1 MRTLRQQT
9 VFLPLL
15 PLFRTGAIS
24 FLHNPPRM
32 AASIDPGEGG
42 GDCPAMPFR
51 FIHTAD
57 LHLDSPLASLALRN
71 ADLGDLVRG
80 ATRKSLERIVDL
92 AIAEEVD
99 MVIVAGDLYDGSQ
112 TSMATALFLMEQ
124 MRRLDAAGIRV
135 FIIRGNHDAQSQI
148 TRELTFP
155 PNVHVFDGRGKPVKA
170 GALASGREIHV
181 HGVSFAQPHAP
192 ASLLPVFRAPVPDA
206 VNIGLMHTSLAGA
219 SRHDPYA
226 PVGIPDL
233 AAHGFDYWALG
244 HIHQRRVHAQS
255 PWIVMPGN
263 PQGRDINEGGPKGIT
278 LATVA
283 EDGTISCEERS
294 VAIAVFERLSVD
306 LSGIEDWHGLLDRAE
321 TALGQAKQA
330 AGGAHLVARLTLAG
344 ATPLAWRLRRD
355 EDLLLGELQNLAAS
369 LGECWIEAVE
379 LAVSVPQT
387 ATDADAGPLAE
398 LERLMHEDVVA
409 SHAYREELRETLGD
423 LLRQLPKEARSL
435 LAPDEATEE
444 ALLSELA
451 LQGADAVLARLGGES
466 GRA

>member
-1 MRTLRQQT
+1 M
-9 VFLPLL
+9 
-15 PLFRTGAIS
+15 IS
-24 FLHNPPRM
+24 FLHNVAGV
-32 AASIDPGEGG
+32 AASIDPKGGG

-57 LHLDSPLASLALRN
+57 LHLDSPLTSLALRN

-80 ATRKSLERIVDL
+80 ATRKALERTVDL

-99 MVIVAGDLYDGSQ
+99 AVIIAGDLYDGSQ
-112 TSMATALFLMEQ
+112 TSMATALFLMGQ
-124 MRRLDAAGIRV
+124 MRRLETAGIRV

-155 PNVHVFDGRGKPVKA
+155 PNVHVFDGRGKPVRA

-192 ASLLPVFRAPVPDA
+192 ASLLPTFRGPVPDA
-206 VNIGLMHTSLAGA
+206 VNIGMLHTSLAGA

-226 PVGIPDL
+226 PASIADL

-244 HIHQRRVHAQS
+244 HIHQRRVHAEK

-263 PQGRDINEGGPKGIT
+263 PQGRDINEGGPKGVT
-278 LATVA
+278 LATIA
-283 EDGTISCEERS
+283 EDGTITCEEHR
-294 VAIAVFERLSVD
+294 VAVAVFERLSVD
-306 LSGIEDWHGLLDRAE
+306 LSGVNDWRGMLDRTEAVLVQARA
-321 TALGQAKQA
+321 TAGS
-330 AGGAHLVARLTLAG
+330 AHLVARLLMTG

-355 EDLLLGELQNLAAS
+355 EDLLLAELQNLGAS

-379 LAVSVPQT
+379 LTVSAPSVS
-387 ATDADAGPLAE
+387 AGADAGPVTE
-398 LERLMHEDVVA
+398 LSRLMHEDVVQ
-409 SHAYREELRETLGD
+409 SHAYSEELRETLSD

-435 LAPDEATEE
+435 LAPDEAAEE
-444 ALLSELA
+444 ALLFELA
-451 LQGADAVLARLGGES
+451 LQGSDAVLARLGGE
-466 GRA
+466 GERA

>member
-1 MRTLRQQT
+1 
-9 VFLPLL
+9 
-15 PLFRTGAIS
+15 
-24 FLHNPPRM
+24 
-32 AASIDPGEGG
+32 
-42 GDCPAMPFR
+42 MPFR

-71 ADLGDLVRG
+71 GDLADLVRG
-80 ATRKSLERIVDL
+80 ATRKALERIVDL
-92 AIAEEVD
+92 AIAQEVD

-112 TSMATALFLMEQ
+112 TSMATALFLMGE
-124 MRRLDAAGIRV
+124 MRRLEAAGIRV

-170 GALASGREIHV
+170 GALGGGREIHV
-181 HGVSFAQPHAP
+181 HGISFAQPHAP
-192 ASLLPVFRAPVPDA
+192 SSLLPAYRAPVPDA

-244 HIHQRRVHAQS
+244 HIHQRRVHSQS

-263 PQGRDINEGGPKGIT
+263 PQGRDINEGGPKGVT
-278 LATVA
+278 LATIA
-283 EDGTISCEERS
+283 EDGTITCEEHAI
-294 VAIAVFERLSVD
+294 AIAVFERLSVE
-306 LSGIEDWHGLLDRAE
+306 LSGTADWSGMLDRVEA
-321 TALGQAKQA
+321 ALGEAKA
-330 AGGAHLVARLTLAG
+330 AAAGAHLVARLSLTG
-344 ATPLAWRLRRD
+344 TTPLGWRLRRD

-369 LGECWIEAVE
+369 LGDCWIEAVE
-379 LAVSVPQT
+379 LAVAAPQ
-387 ATDADAGPLAE
+387 AIGEANAGPLTE
-398 LERLMHEDVVA
+398 LGRLMQDDVVA

-423 LLRQLPKEARSL
+423 LLRQLPREARSL
-435 LAPDEATEE
+435 LAQDETGEE

>member
-1 MRTLRQQT
+1 
-9 VFLPLL
+9 
-15 PLFRTGAIS
+15 
-24 FLHNPPRM
+24 
-32 AASIDPGEGG
+32 
-42 GDCPAMPFR
+42 MPFR

-57 LHLDSPLASLALRN
+57 LHLDSPLTSLALRN
-71 ADLGDLVRG
+71 ADLGDLMRG
-80 ATRKSLERIVDL
+80 ATRKALERIVDL

-112 TSMATALFLMEQ
+112 TSMATALFLMGE
-124 MRRLDAAGIRV
+124 MRRLEAAGIRV

-170 GALASGREIHV
+170 GALANGREIHV
-181 HGVSFAQPHAP
+181 HGISFAQPHAP
-192 ASLLPVFRAPVPDA
+192 SSLLPAFRAPVPDA

-226 PVGIPDL
+226 PVGISDL

-244 HIHQRRVHAQS
+244 HIHQRRVHS
-255 PWIVMPGN
+255 EKPWIIMPGN
-263 PQGRDINEGGPKGIT
+263 PQGRDINEGGPKGVT
-278 LATVA
+278 LATIA
-283 EDGTISCEERS
+283 EDGTISCEEHR

-306 LSGIEDWHGLLDRAE
+306 LSGLEDWHGMLDRVEA
-321 TALGQAKQA
+321 ALGQAKSA
-330 AGGAHLVARLTLAG
+330 AGGAHLVARLALTG

-379 LAVSVPQT
+379 LAVSAPQ
-387 ATDADAGPLAE
+387 AAGEADAGPLTE
-398 LERLMHEDVVA
+398 LGRLMHDNVVV
-409 SHAYREELRETLGD
+409 SHAYREELRETLSD

-435 LAPDEATEE
+435 LAPDEAAEE